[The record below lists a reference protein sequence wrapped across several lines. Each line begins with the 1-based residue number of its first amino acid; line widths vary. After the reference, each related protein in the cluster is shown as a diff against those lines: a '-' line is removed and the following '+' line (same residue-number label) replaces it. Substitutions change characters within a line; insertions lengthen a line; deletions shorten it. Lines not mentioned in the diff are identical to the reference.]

1 MDNQRLQLIESFA
14 ETMVNEVFD
23 KADCMVDA
31 DLVIRR
37 VAERLQDHL
46 GDEPLSNTMETRQVL
61 SGFAVVVLDRGFV
74 YVGNVECDSEWCVIT
89 DARNIRKWGT
99 TKGLGELVQNG
110 PTPDTV
116 LDVVRTVRAP
126 MRAVISVIE
135 SGEEQWKL
143 S

>member
-1 MDNQRLQLIESFA
+1 
-14 ETMVNEVFD
+14 
-23 KADCMVDA
+23 
-31 DLVIRR
+31 
-37 VAERLQDHL
+37 
-46 GDEPLSNTMETRQVL
+46 METRQVL

-89 DARNIRKWGT
+89 DAHNIRKWGT

-110 PTPDTV
+110 PTSDTV
-116 LDVVRTVRAP
+116 LDVVGTVRAP

-143 S
+143 C